1 MITGPEFKVEMVGSN
16 ITSMGYDIPIE
27 QVDAKALEAAKEA
40 VLVTLGKPVPLVQAF
55 RSYTSD
61 KRDGSSSDVHRF
73 KDEQQNFLIEIGY
86 TSRRVLSVYASGL
99 LETGT
104 NFYTFTKEGSP
115 TIEGEMNRHF
125 QFYRFDMTRNNGTM
139 K

>member
-73 KDEQQNFLIEIGY
+73 RMSSRTSLSRSVIRPDGFSLCMRPGY
-86 TSRRVLSVYASGL
+86 
-99 LETGT
+99 
-104 NFYTFTKEGSP
+104 
-115 TIEGEMNRHF
+115 
-125 QFYRFDMTRNNGTM
+125 
-139 K
+139 